1 MILLT
6 LWHQEHETQPI
17 TAEWLFED
25 TADAVAYLEDYIM
38 PHHVDTVEDA
48 ERVYHFL
55 PTQSH
60 QLEFVPYI
68 PLGDYKWVTLRA
80 IAPQKP
86 PQRRERVPK
95 LFMVGTT
102 GPTKLF
108 QGFDLEST
116 LDYLLGFLRQEL
128 DLGGLSSEFSRDAEL
143 LVNRFE
149 MFRDAVLS
157 AGGGS
162 IGVGEVRFVICMNKI
177 GDSDEV

>member
-6 LWHQEHETQPI
+6 LWQQDLDVQPI
-17 TAEWLFED
+17 TSEWLFED
-25 TADAVAYLEDYIM
+25 MGDALAYLEDFIM
-38 PHHVDTVEDA
+38 PHHVDTDTDA

-68 PLGDYKWVTLRA
+68 PLGDSKWVTLRS

-108 QGFDLEST
+108 QGHDLEST

-128 DLGGLSSEFSRDAEL
+128 SFGGLSSDFSRDAEH
-143 LVNRFE
+143 LVNRFD
-149 MFRDAVLS
+149 MFREAVLS

-177 GDSDEV
+177 GAF